1 MTVMMRRLKLLLSHE
16 KVQMEQEERKE
27 LRANCA
33 AEYTTKIIIL
43 LLIGISA
50 LIQLCLQF
58 QLHTGAINQQIMH
71 FKCKKILIRSNQD
84 YLKIWLNCYVCNFIN
99 Q

>member
-1 MTVMMRRLKLLLSHE
+1 MMVKMRRLKLLLSHE

-33 AEYTTKIIIL
+33 AEYTTKIII
-43 LLIGISA
+43 
-50 LIQLCLQF
+50 QL